1 MGDYQVFKAK
11 VKGELKLRRMK
22 YAELAELCGY
32 SLGSI
37 RQFMQDKPA
46 PRYDYSKVASAIA
59 TALNLEM

>member
-11 VKGELKLRRMK
+11 VKGELKLRKMK
-22 YAELAELCGY
+22 YAELAPLTGY

-37 RQFMQDKPA
+37 RQFMQDKPV

-59 TALNLEM
+59 NALNLEL